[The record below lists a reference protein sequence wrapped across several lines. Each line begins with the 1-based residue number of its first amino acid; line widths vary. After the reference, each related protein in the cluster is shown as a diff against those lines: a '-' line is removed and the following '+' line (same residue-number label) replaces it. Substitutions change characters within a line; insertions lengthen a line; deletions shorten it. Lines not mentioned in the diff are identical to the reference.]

1 MDTLK
6 LEKQMRLVPLI
17 CVVAMLLLR
26 QFIEGEENPILM
38 ILSIVLGILALVSFF
53 FKMYLEKVN
62 GHFIAKRYYVFY
74 FFIVI
79 SLTMLVYNLT
89 QQ

>member
-6 LEKQMRLVPLI
+6 LEQQMRLVPLI

-26 QFIEGEENPILM
+26 QFIKGDENPIWM
-38 ILSIVLGILALVSFF
+38 IVSIILGVLALASFF
-53 FKMYLEKVN
+53 FKMYLEKKN

-74 FFIVI
+74 FFIII
-79 SLTMLVYNLT
+79 SLAMLVYNLT
-89 QQ
+89 KQ

>member
-1 MDTLK
+1 MNTVK
-6 LEKQMRLVPLI
+6 LEQQMRIVPLI

-26 QFIEGEENPILM
+26 QFTKDSENPIWM
-38 ILSIVLGILALVSFF
+38 IISIVLGLLALASFL
-53 FKMYLEKVN
+53 FKIYLKKKN

-74 FFIVI
+74 FFIII
-79 SLTMLVYNLT
+79 SLGMLVYNLT

>member
-1 MDTLK
+1 MDTVK
-6 LEKQMRLVPLI
+6 LEKQMRIVPLI

-26 QFIEGEENPILM
+26 QFAKGDESTIWM
-38 ILSIVLGILALVSFF
+38 ILSVVLGVLALASFF
-53 FKMYLEKVN
+53 FKMYLEKIN

>member
-1 MDTLK
+1 MNTVK
-6 LEKQMRLVPLI
+6 LEQQMRIVPLI

-26 QFIEGEENPILM
+26 QFTKDSENPIWM
-38 ILSIVLGILALVSFF
+38 IISIVLGLLALASFF
-53 FKMYLEKVN
+53 FKMYLEKKN

-74 FFIVI
+74 FFIII
-79 SLTMLVYNLT
+79 SLGMLVYNLT